1 MLPGPSSTQTVT
13 LIGYKRGGW
22 LLAIITLMIWIFP
35 ACTLMIGLAIGVHH
49 YNLKDTGREIFHFV
63 HPMAIGFLIYA
74 AYVAMKNSLKHI
86 ATYAIMIVAC
96 MASVS
101 IRSPWLF
108 PVLLL
113 IGGLVSNLSSRRIPQ
128 IVAKPKKIKWGNA
141 YMFFIIFIIAALL
154 SETARIKHWPVA
166 NYFNLFENFYRF
178 GSFTWGG
185 GHALAPLLHEQF
197 IELPQKRHLLPSISH
212 NDFLTGFGI
221 MNSIPG
227 PVFSICAYIGSMSV
241 ANLGVTAQIIGGIIA
256 SIAIFLPST
265 LLVFFLFPIYN
276 NLKQHTIIFRS
287 LEGIYSVI
295 IGIMW
300 ASSILL
306 IKNTIVH
313 EKDIVIQISIVF
325 ITFVILNYK
334 KIPAPII
341 VLAALLLGLIFK

>member
-1 MLPGPSSTQTVT
+1 
-13 LIGYKRGGW
+13 
-22 LLAIITLMIWIFP
+22 
-35 ACTLMIGLAIGVHH
+35 
-49 YNLKDTGREIFHFV
+49 
-63 HPMAIGFLIYA
+63 
-74 AYVAMKNSLKHI
+74 MKNSVRHI
-86 ATYAIMIVAC
+86 ATYSIMIIAC
-96 MASVS
+96 IASIV

-108 PVLLL
+108 PSLLI
-113 IGGLVSNLSSRRIPQ
+113 IGGLVSNLSNKRIPKL
-128 IVAKPKKIKWGNA
+128 VAKPKKIKWGNA
-141 YMFFIIFIIAALL
+141 YMFFIIFIIAGLL
-154 SETARIKHWPVA
+154 SETARVKHWPVA

-197 IELPQKRHLLPSISH
+197 IELPQKRHLVPSISH
-212 NDFLTGFGI
+212 EDFLTGFGI

-241 ANLGVTAQIIGGIIA
+241 ANLGVTSQIVGGIIA
-256 SIAIFLPST
+256 SVAIFLPST
-265 LLVFFLFPIYN
+265 LLIFFLFPIYH

-306 IKNTIVH
+306 IKNTIAL
-313 EKDIVIQISIVF
+313 EKNIWVQIIVVF
-325 ITFVILNYK
+325 ITFVILMTK

-341 VLAALLLGLIFK
+341 VLAGLLLGLFFK